1 MWYWIPLLMDER
13 DKWLSEKSRIL
24 RRLLSGLSL
33 LMLLGCA
40 TAPATY
46 TFSNS
51 KSYSRPY
58 DQVWEDL
65 VGFFAKNNIQ
75 IKNIAKDS
83 GVIYAESTTFSDNSA
98 DCGEAGL
105 WRPVSRLANLNV
117 FVARATAEP
126 TVQVNTRFFETR
138 RFDNS
143 LTTVEC
149 NSKGVVERTIIESV
163 AR

>member
-1 MWYWIPLLMDER
+1 MWYWVPFLMHER
-13 DKWLSEKSRIL
+13 EKGLPKRSRMP
-24 RRLLSGLSL
+24 RQLLSGLSML
-33 LMLLGCA
+33 TLLGCA

-46 TFSNS
+46 TFSSS

-83 GVIYAESTTFSDNSA
+83 GVIYAESATFSDNSA
-98 DCGEAGL
+98 DCGEPGL
-105 WRPVSRLANLNV
+105 WRRVSRVANLNV
-117 FVARATAEP
+117 FVARSTAEP
-126 TVQVNTRFFETR
+126 TVQVNTKFFETR
-138 RFDNS
+138 RFENS

-149 NSKGVVERTIIESV
+149 NSKGVVERTIIELV
-163 AR
+163 TR